1 MTLPQKIELYA
12 NGTEG
17 KRAVEDLAH
26 ITSAI
31 LDNIAEGRDEEAL
44 TSAIVEQSLVSL
56 LSEFDAEIG
65 KHKTMRRFLDTSI
78 FTYFDTNADYA
89 TATVGTVVGE
99 QLVLARPIPY
109 AVLRLRRLVFESDSA
124 LNDATI
130 RIINGTTITTITA
143 DIVEGLNRI
152 DLDHSLDCDTA
163 PVSVTVGIVSDGS
176 IGLRPI
182 MDTQL
187 PGIIQRG
194 TTAGVCV
201 QSQWELIVDMR
212 KLADDYADELEEA
225 FWYKCGITVLNWHL
239 KSQVANRSTIVGREE
254 IAMNKTELMEVYKV
268 LLCNAVKK
276 IVEVLE
282 KKPVLR
288 NDIRFD
294 RAYSVGSLV

>member
-12 NGTEG
+12 NGTSG

-26 ITSAI
+26 ITSGI
-31 LDNIAEGRDEEAL
+31 LDNIAEGRTEGELEA
-44 TSAIVEQSLVSL
+44 AIIEQSLVSL

-78 FTYFDTNADYA
+78 FTYFDANADYV
-89 TATVGTVVGE
+89 TSTVGTLVGE
-99 QLVLARPIPY
+99 ELVLAQPLPY
-109 AVLRLRRLVFESDSA
+109 AVLRLRRLVIETNAA

-130 RIINGTTITTITA
+130 RIVNGATITNTTA
-143 DIVEGLNRI
+143 DIAEGINRI
-152 DLDHSLDCDTA
+152 DLDHNIECDTA
-163 PVSVTVGIVSDGS
+163 PVTVTVGIVSDGT

-212 KLADDYADELEEA
+212 KLADDYADELEGA

-254 IAMNKTELMEVYKV
+254 IAMNKTELMESYKV
-268 LLCNAVKK
+268 LLYNAVKK

-282 KKPVLR
+282 KKPVMR

-294 RAYSVGSLV
+294 RAYGVGSMV